1 MQVQSLSSPYRLA
14 DATLKK
20 LGLKVHM
27 IRFRREFQVVHLL
40 VVFVAGTI
48 SAQDP
53 ADLVLRGGKIVTVD
67 DTQPYAQALAA
78 RGDRIVAVGSNQ
90 QIQPLIGDRTQV
102 IELQGKLAVPGF
114 IEGHGH
120 FVGLGQSMMTLDLTR
135 AESWDDIVN
144 QVLQAAQT
152 TPRGEWIVGRGWH
165 QSKWLS
171 PPEPNVDGYPVHTR
185 LSQATPYHPV
195 LLEHASG
202 HMSFANQM
210 AMDLAGVDSTTPDP
224 SGGEILHDEDRN
236 PIGVFRES
244 AQALVDIRRSTP
256 EQQRR
261 DLLTAIGLASEECLR
276 RGITSFQDAGSS
288 FDTID
293 VFRRLAEQGELK
305 VRLWVMVRDSA
316 GRLAELLP
324 ASRTIGA
331 GDNFLTVRAIK
342 QSMDGALG
350 AHGAWLLKP
359 YTDLPSSTG
368 LNTTPISAIRQSA
381 KLAVEHDFQLC
392 VHAIGDR
399 ANREVLNIF
408 EETFLQHRS
417 EPSPRWRIE
426 HAQHLHPSDIP
437 RFAGLG
443 VIASMQGV
451 HCTSDGVFVIDRL
464 GPQRAQ
470 EGAYVW
476 HRLLNSGA
484 VVINGTDAPVEA
496 LDPLASIYA
505 SVTRRLADGSEF
517 FPEQRMT
524 REQALR
530 SYTINTAYAA
540 FEDELKGSLTPG
552 KLADVVVLS
561 KDILTCPAD
570 EIPRTKVV
578 YTIVAG
584 QVVFEDSSSANE

>member
-1 MQVQSLSSPYRLA
+1 
-14 DATLKK
+14 
-20 LGLKVHM
+20 M
-27 IRFRREFQVVHLL
+27 IRFWRELYIILLL
-40 VVFVAGTI
+40 VACVSRAI
-48 SAQDP
+48 SAQES

-67 DTQPYAQALAA
+67 DARPHAQALAV
-78 RGDRIVAVGSNQ
+78 RGDRIIAVGSDQ
-90 QIQPLIGDRTQV
+90 QIQPLIGDQTRV
-102 IELQGKLAVPGF
+102 IDLQGKLAVPGF

-120 FVGLGQSMMTLDLTR
+120 FVGLGQSMMTLDLTA
-135 AESWDDIVN
+135 AETWDDIVD
-144 QVLQAAQT
+144 QVRQAAQT

-171 PPEPNVDGYPVHTR
+171 PPEPNVDGYPVHTL

-210 AMDLAGVDSTTPDP
+210 AMELAGVDATTPDP
-224 SGGEILHDEDRN
+224 RGGEIMHDEEGR
-236 PIGVFRES
+236 PSGVFREA
-244 AQALVDIRRSTP
+244 AQGLVDIRRSVP

-261 DLLTAIGLASEECLR
+261 ELLTAIELASEQCLR
-276 RGITSFQDAGSS
+276 KGITSFQDAGSS

-293 VFRRLAEQGELK
+293 VFREMAEQGELK
-305 VRLWVMVRDSA
+305 VRLWVMVRDS
-316 GRLAELLP
+316 GERLARLLP
-324 ASRTIGA
+324 KSRTIGA
-331 GDNFLTVRAIK
+331 GNDFLTVRAIK

-359 YTDLPSSTG
+359 YADLPSSTG
-368 LNTTPISAIRQSA
+368 LNTTSISAIRHSA
-381 KLAVEHDFQLC
+381 QLAVEHDFQLC

-408 EETFLQHRS
+408 EETFLEHRS
-417 EPSPRWRIE
+417 QRSRRWRIE
-426 HAQHLHPSDIP
+426 HAQHLNPSDIP
-437 RFAGLG
+437 RFAQLG

-464 GPQRAQ
+464 GVQRAQ

-476 HRLLNSGA
+476 HSLLSSGA

-496 LDPLASIYA
+496 VDPLACIYA

-517 FPEQRMT
+517 FPGQRMT

-530 SYTINTAYAA
+530 SYTINAAYAA
-540 FEDELKGSLTPG
+540 FEEDLKGSLAPG

-584 QVVFEDSSSANE
+584 QVAFADPSLFKE

>member
-1 MQVQSLSSPYRLA
+1 
-14 DATLKK
+14 
-20 LGLKVHM
+20 M
-27 IRFRREFQVVHLL
+27 IRFRREFHVVLLL
-40 VVFVAGTI
+40 VAFVAVPI
-48 SAQDP
+48 SAQDL

-67 DTQPYAQALAA
+67 DARPHAQALAV
-78 RGDRIVAVGSNQ
+78 RGDRIVAVGSDQ
-90 QIQPLIGDRTQV
+90 QIEPLIGEMTQV
-102 IELQGKLAVPGF
+102 IDLQGRLAVPGF

-120 FVGLGQSMMTLDLTR
+120 FVGLGQSMMTLDLTQ
-135 AESWDDIVN
+135 AETWDDIVD
-144 QVLQAAQT
+144 QVRQAAQT
-152 TPRGEWIVGRGWH
+152 TPRGEWILGRGWH

-171 PPEPNVDGYPVHTR
+171 PPEPNVVGYPVHTL

-195 LLEHASG
+195 LLTHASG

-224 SGGEILHDEDRN
+224 RGGEILHDEDRK
-236 PIGVFRES
+236 PSGVFRES
-244 AQALVDIRRSTP
+244 AQSLVDIRRSTP

-261 DLLTAIGLASEECLR
+261 DLLTAIGLATDECLR
-276 RGITSFQDAGSS
+276 KGITSFQDAGSS
-288 FDTID
+288 FYTID
-293 VFRRLAEQGELK
+293 VFRGLAEQGELK
-305 VRLWVMVRDSA
+305 VRLWVMVNDSD
-316 GRLAELLP
+316 GRLADLLP
-324 ASRTIGA
+324 KSRTIGA
-331 GDNFLTVRAIK
+331 GNDFLTVRAIK
-342 QSMDGALG
+342 QSIDGALG

-359 YTDLPSSTG
+359 YADLPSSTG
-368 LNTTPISAIRQSA
+368 LNTMSINAIRQTA

-399 ANREVLNIF
+399 ANREVLKIF
-408 EETFLQHRS
+408 EETFLDHRS
-417 EPSPRWRIE
+417 EQSRRWRIE

-464 GPQRAQ
+464 GVQRAK

-476 HRLLNSGA
+476 QSLINSGA
-484 VVINGTDAPVEA
+484 VVINGTDVPVEA
-496 LDPLASIYA
+496 VDPLASIYA
-505 SVTRRLADGSEF
+505 SVTRRLADGTEF
-517 FPEQRMT
+517 FPEQCMT

-530 SYTINTAYAA
+530 SYTINSAYAA
-540 FEDELKGSLTPG
+540 FEEDLKGSLTVG

-561 KDILTCPAD
+561 EDILTCPAD

-584 QVVFEDSSSANE
+584 QVAFADLGSSSECVSDERDHSR

>member
-1 MQVQSLSSPYRLA
+1 
-14 DATLKK
+14 
-20 LGLKVHM
+20 M
-27 IRFRREFQVVHLL
+27 IRFRQKFYIVPLL
-40 VVFVAGTI
+40 VAFVAVSI
-48 SAQDP
+48 SAQDS

-67 DTQPYAQALAA
+67 DAQPLAEALAV
-78 RGDRIVAVGSNQ
+78 RGDRIVAVGSDQ

-102 IELQGKLAVPGF
+102 IDLQGKLAVPGF

-120 FVGLGQSMMTLDLTR
+120 FVGLGESMMTLDLTR
-135 AESWDDIVN
+135 AKTWDDVVN
-144 QVLQAAQT
+144 QVRQAAQT
-152 TPRGEWIVGRGWH
+152 TPRGEWILGQGWH

-171 PPEPNVDGYPVHTR
+171 PPEPNVDGYPVHTL
-185 LSQATPYHPV
+185 LSEATPYHPV
-195 LLEHASG
+195 LLSHASG

-210 AMDLAGVDSTTPDP
+210 AMDLAGINSSTPDP
-224 SGGEILHDEDRN
+224 SGGEILHHEDGN
-236 PIGVFRES
+236 PSGIFRES
-244 AQALVDIRRSTP
+244 AQALVDVRRSTP

-261 DLLTAIGLASEECLR
+261 DLLTAVELATEECLR
-276 RGITSFQDAGSS
+276 KGITSFQDAGSS
-288 FDTID
+288 FSTIE

-305 VRLWVMVRDSA
+305 IRLWVMVRDSHE
-316 GRLAELLP
+316 RLADLLP
-324 ASRTIGA
+324 KSRIIGA
-331 GDNFLTVRAIK
+331 GNDFLTVRAIK
-342 QSMDGALG
+342 QSIDGALG
-350 AHGAWLLKP
+350 SHGAWLLTA
-359 YTDLPSSTG
+359 YADLPSSTG

-381 KLAVEHDFQLC
+381 ELAVEHNFQLC

-408 EETFLQHRS
+408 EETFLHHRS
-417 EPSPRWRIE
+417 EQSRRWRIE
-426 HAQHLHPSDIP
+426 HAQHIHPSDIP

-464 GPQRAQ
+464 GVQRAK

-476 HRLLNSGA
+476 HSLIHSGA
-484 VVINGTDAPVEA
+484 VVTNGTDVPVEA
-496 LDPLASIYA
+496 IDPLASIHA
-505 SVTRRLADGSEF
+505 SVTRRLPDGSEF

-530 SYTINTAYAA
+530 SYTINSAYAA
-540 FEDELKGSLTPG
+540 FEDKLKGSLTLG

-561 KDILTCPAD
+561 KDILTCPAE

-584 QVVFEDSSSANE
+584 RVVFADSSAPNE